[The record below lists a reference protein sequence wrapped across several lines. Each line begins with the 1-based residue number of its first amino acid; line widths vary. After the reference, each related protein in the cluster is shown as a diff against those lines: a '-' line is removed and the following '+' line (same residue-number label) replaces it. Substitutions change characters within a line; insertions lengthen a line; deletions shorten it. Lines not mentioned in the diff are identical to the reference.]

1 MTELVFTDSQRFP
14 HETIDGET
22 IIIDAESGRLFLL
35 TGVGP
40 WLWSKL
46 AAGASFEALV
56 DELTAKYSAD
66 SASPTLAFLSSLK
79 ELGLLRSTPGA
90 AAPVMD
96 APALPDLF
104 VAPALEKYDGT
115 PIPGAEKEV
124 TFQGK
129 NGNLMK
135 SPWPESRRSELFP
148 VSQLRSTSAGSG
160 KGGRQRSG
168 RQDISFA
175 PQTFS
180 ALATSG
186 PGTPYSEAVG
196 LAPACAHLWN
206 A

>member
-104 VAPALEKYDGT
+104 VAPALEKYDDIADIIAMD
-115 PIPGAEKEV
+115 PIHDIEPSRG
-124 TFQGK
+124 
-129 NGNLMK
+129 
-135 SPWPESRRSELFP
+135 WPHRP
-148 VSQLRSTSAGSG
+148 N
-160 KGGRQRSG
+160 
-168 RQDISFA
+168 D
-175 PQTFS
+175 
-180 ALATSG
+180 
-186 PGTPYSEAVG
+186 EASD
-196 LAPACAHLWN
+196 
-206 A
+206 